1 MQKELCQVDGMTYGG
16 KQHNVCFYVDCN
28 LPTWIS
34 GLSVSLMKEKF
45 VKFFMRVAEETA
57 TLSYATRL
65 KVGAVIV
72 KDRNIISFGYNGT
85 PEGMDNSCESIDFIA
100 DNTELVYDE
109 MVSQGYTFGAYKDTS
124 GWVKSKTK
132 PEVIHAEANAITKL
146 ARQGGSGEGSTLFL
160 THAPCIECSK
170 MIIQAGIKTVYWK
183 IPYRESSGLDLLHK
197 AGVTIFKTE

>member
-1 MQKELCQVDGMTYGG
+1 
-16 KQHNVCFYVDCN
+16 
-28 LPTWIS
+28 
-34 GLSVSLMKEKF
+34 MKEKF

-72 KDRNIISFGYNGT
+72 KDKNIISFGYNGT

-109 MVSQGYTFGAYKDTS
+109 MVSQGYTFGAYKDTA

>member
-1 MQKELCQVDGMTYGG
+1 
-16 KQHNVCFYVDCN
+16 
-28 LPTWIS
+28 
-34 GLSVSLMKEKF
+34 MKSKF
-45 VKFFMRVAEETA
+45 INFFMKVAEETA

-85 PEGMDNSCESIDFIA
+85 PEGMDNSCESIDFIP
-100 DNTELVYDE
+100 DSTELVYNE
-109 MVSQGYTFGAYKDTS
+109 MIAQGYTFGAYKDTA
-124 GWVKSKTK
+124 GWVKSQTK

-170 MIIQAGIKTVYWK
+170 LIIQAGIKSVYFK
-183 IPYRESSGLDLLHK
+183 TPYRFEDGINLLHK
-197 AGVTIFKTE
+197 ANIQTFKTE